1 MATYYSAN
9 CVYIVFISE
18 SIHDVA
24 NYTFGVDWNI
34 RAYIAMMMIP
44 AIIMGQV
51 RFKAANNMILL
62 LINEYHNKIH
72 RSEY

>member
-1 MATYYSAN
+1 MATYYGAN

-24 NYTFGVDWNI
+24 NFTFGVDWNI

-44 AIIMGQV
+44 VIIMGQV
-51 RFKAANNMILL
+51 NFKPENNQIL
-62 LINEYHNKIH
+62 
-72 RSEY
+72 

>member
-1 MATYYSAN
+1 MATYYGAN

-24 NYTFGVDWNI
+24 NFTFGVDWNI

-44 AIIMGQV
+44 VIIMGQV
-51 RFKAANNMILL
+51 NFKPEN
-62 LINEYHNKIH
+62 NKIL
-72 RSEY
+72 